1 MDKFIY
7 KPLTEAETDRL
18 RGIISPVLPTV
29 TPLSGIFSV
38 LNIPGSYYN
47 NHLRHNHLR
56 RLDALYK
63 SQKFLASTESV
74 WGNVGAALTR
84 ATQAFN
90 QEAGFTSDF
99 DHFLPFQH
107 NENYGTET
115 AGDAG

>member
-7 KPLTEAETDRL
+7 KTLTEAETNRL
-18 RGIISPVLPTV
+18 RGIISPILPTV

-38 LNIPGSYYN
+38 FNIPGSYYN
-47 NHLRHNHLR
+47 NHLRC
-56 RLDALYK
+56 LDALHK

-74 WGNVGAALTR
+74 WGNVGGALTR

-90 QEAGFTSDF
+90 QGAGFAPDF

-107 NENYGTET
+107 IENYGTET
-115 AGDAG
+115 AGDAGEIIR